1 LVRVHD
7 GGVWMA
13 PVIAALCNQAY
24 QLEVL
29 STGPDLLVRLSA
41 RSPNPGQ
48 GFKATFEFES
58 TSDDLQHLDPKQSGT
73 KIKTYKG
80 WGKSLPSFIWQ
91 TFWRE
96 KTHSLLTMV
105 KSYDKCDIDHIFFQ
119 II

>member
-1 LVRVHD
+1 
-7 GGVWMA
+7 MA

-58 TSDDLQHLDPKQSGT
+58 TSDSDDLQHLDPKQSGNT
-73 KIKTYKG
+73 KKESNRKILAAKINFCNRKV
-80 WGKSLPSFIWQ
+80 PNF
-91 TFWRE
+91 
-96 KTHSLLTMV
+96 
-105 KSYDKCDIDHIFFQ
+105 
-119 II
+119 

>member
-1 LVRVHD
+1 MTTCRQDKLFKFWMMYETRNGEKNDVVFCSCLEREDLVRVHD

-58 TSDDLQHLDPKQSGT
+58 ITGEDLQHLDPKQSG
-73 KIKTYKG
+73 ILRSVFS
-80 WGKSLPSFIWQ
+80 SL
-91 TFWRE
+91 
-96 KTHSLLTMV
+96 
-105 KSYDKCDIDHIFFQ
+105 
-119 II
+119 IIT